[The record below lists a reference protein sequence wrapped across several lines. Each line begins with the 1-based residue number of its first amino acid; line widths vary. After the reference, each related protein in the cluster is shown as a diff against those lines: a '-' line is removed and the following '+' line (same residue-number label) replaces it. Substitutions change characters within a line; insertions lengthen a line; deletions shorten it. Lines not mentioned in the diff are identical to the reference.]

1 MKNYDALREK
11 ILLELKDNLK
21 PNRFRHTLG
30 VESTAIALANL
41 NQVDPEEA
49 SIAALLHDIAKYFD
63 FDTYMF
69 WLKGTSILERFPDIG
84 SFPKLLHAFAG
95 AQYAQKKY
103 PELNEDIINSVRYHT
118 TGRAGMGTL
127 EKIIFAADYIEP
139 GRKDFPGLLSAR
151 ERTFDDLDQG
161 VYLILKQT
169 VSYLE
174 QNEEPCFLLT
184 KEAFNDMIPMAN
196 PSDL

>member
-1 MKNYDALREK
+1 M
-11 ILLELKDNLK
+11 
-21 PNRFRHTLG
+21 
-30 VESTAIALANL
+30 S
-41 NQVDPEEA
+41 
-49 SIAALLHDIAKYFD
+49 
-63 FDTYMF
+63 
-69 WLKGTSILERFPDIG
+69 
-84 SFPKLLHAFAG
+84 
-95 AQYAQKKY
+95 
-103 PELNEDIINSVRYHT
+103 
-118 TGRAGMGTL
+118 TL